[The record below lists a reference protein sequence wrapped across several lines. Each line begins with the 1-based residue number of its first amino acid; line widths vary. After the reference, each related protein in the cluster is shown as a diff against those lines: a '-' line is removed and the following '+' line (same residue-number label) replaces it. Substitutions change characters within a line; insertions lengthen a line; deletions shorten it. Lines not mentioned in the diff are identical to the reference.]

1 MRRRPQIHGQSS
13 TRRAGPL
20 VDASPGASSSP
31 FTIFRDEDF
40 SLRGKG
46 ECDVG
51 PGRVQGPVEGELLH
65 RALQSAIDLVTA
77 RFEEAQSEYQLVTAD
92 SRDWHKWKGEMIA
105 YANVVALLEDL
116 KSHPVL
122 AE

>member
-13 TRRAGPL
+13 TRRAGPP
-20 VDASPGASSSP
+20 VDASPGEGSNSFAL
-31 FTIFRDEDF
+31 F
-40 SLRGKG
+40 G
-46 ECDVG
+46 EG
-51 PGRVQGPVEGELLH
+51 PIEAELLQ
-65 RALQSAIDLVTA
+65 RALQGAIDQVTA
-77 RFEEAQSEYQLVTAD
+77 RFDEAQSEYQLVTAD

-122 AE
+122 AG